1 MRVHVPEETEP
12 LAHPLSKGRKSLKQE
27 EEEGEAA
34 WLGLCLSDPGRQRK
48 GSSLNPFSQNIRFLW
63 PWNLS
68 EHELKK
74 EGTG

>member
-1 MRVHVPEETEP
+1 MAR
-12 LAHPLSKGRKSLKQE
+12 
-27 EEEGEAA
+27 
-34 WLGLCLSDPGRQRK
+34 LGLSDPGRQRK

-74 EGTG
+74 EGQGSQMCPGGTVRLPRSLQEPLEKKLAVAES